1 MPKHNE
7 GMEELNMTPLT
18 IKKGS
23 KMTSIINT
31 VDAVGI
37 IEKTAQEAQNEA
49 EQENAQIAPV
59 EADSAPPSEVCGED
73 NALAPFVGTALDG
86 IETDIDLE
94 LATRAHNGTSFS
106 PEQRGRGEVANWIEF
121 IKADYELV
129 MKHAKDD
136 SERRTLDAAFYDY
149 RVALRSKKRTLL
161 SAHSGIVSTMIAGPS
176 NFPARQMNKR
186 NASYD
191 NKVNE
196 YLEFRTKALARM
208 CKTFAEPVGIRTGES
223 GAADA
228 LQAKI
233 DKAEELQTIMKAANT
248 AMRKYAKKGPDAQA
262 VAMVEAGLTETQARG
277 LLSPGRF
284 GGPGFASFELTNNN
298 ANIRRMKEQLA
309 KAKSLASMETK
320 EIMIGDVKII
330 DNLEDDR
337 LQMFF
342 PVERVA
348 RPIYD
353 LLKSHGFRWT
363 PSVGCFQAYRGNSA
377 NYWYQIIAKEFN
389 KQKEAA

>member
-1 MPKHNE
+1 
-7 GMEELNMTPLT
+7 MTHA
-18 IKKGS
+18 ID
-23 KMTSIINT
+23 T
-31 VDAVGI
+31 VI
-37 IEKTAQEAQNEA
+37 
-49 EQENAQIAPV
+49 
-59 EADSAPPSEVCGED
+59 ED
-73 NALAPFVGTALDG
+73 NAPSPFISTALDG

-121 IKADYELV
+121 MRDDYATV
-129 MKHAKDD
+129 MKHAKTDD
-136 SERRTLDAAFYDY
+136 ERRTLDAAFYDY
-149 RVALRSKKRTLL
+149 RMALRSKKRALL
-161 SAHSGIVSTMIAGPS
+161 SAHNGIVSTMIAGPS

-186 NASYD
+186 NNAYD
-191 NKVNE
+191 NKIKD
-196 YLEFRTKALARM
+196 YLEFRTKALERM

-223 GAADA
+223 GAVDA

-233 DKAEELQTIMKAANT
+233 DKAEELQTIMKTANT
-248 AMRKYAKKGPDAQA
+248 AMRKYAKKGPDAQVA
-262 VAMVEAGLTETQARG
+262 AMVEAGLTETQARG

-284 GGPGFASFELTNNN
+284 GGPDFASFELTNNN

-309 KAKSLASMETK
+309 KAKSLASMSTK

-377 NYWYQIIAKEFN
+377 NYWCSIIAKEFN
-389 KQKEAA
+389 KTKEIL